1 MNAKALMA
9 TPWAGGASV
18 FGIGL
23 CPLSGNFLVPVRLRA
38 RESNKGQRHDRFVS
52 GFTAI
57 DHMRGKSNRLTSG
70 SAIEL
75 SSETSHWCSMQRL
88 CTGLWSE

>member
-1 MNAKALMA
+1 MNGKALMA

-23 CPLSGNFLVPVRLRA
+23 CPRSGNFLVSVLLRA

-57 DHMRGKSNRLTSG
+57 DHMRGKYTGLTSG

-75 SSETSHWCSMQRL
+75 SSETYH
-88 CTGLWSE
+88 